1 MVSCTFYPG
10 QFRLNVH
17 PITHPKLIVNP
28 VNVTGSYFTALAFLE
43 LLDAGNKNN
52 NVPQDSQIVIT
63 SSVAGYSRFLNSS
76 VAYST
81 SKVRLP

>member
-1 MVSCTFYPG
+1 MH
-10 QFRLNVH
+10 L
-17 PITHPKLIVNP
+17 

-43 LLDAGNKNN
+43 LLDAGNKNG

-81 SKVRLP
+81 SKVRPRDRNRPAAHGPR